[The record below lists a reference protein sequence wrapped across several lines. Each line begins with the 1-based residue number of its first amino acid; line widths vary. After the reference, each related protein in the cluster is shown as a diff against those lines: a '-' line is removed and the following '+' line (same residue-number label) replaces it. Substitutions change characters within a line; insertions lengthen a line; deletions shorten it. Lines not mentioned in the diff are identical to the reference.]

1 MAQHQR
7 RLDRVL
13 APAYLEGLDARTL
26 DDIRAMQSECTQIE
40 TEVSYVRRL
49 AQARIDILQA
59 ELDRR
64 AAGGSLGDLI
74 DALPEILADSGSRSA
89 AANTR
94 LATSL
99 APSMTIEWNRGL
111 EHLVS
116 DATLVNLPTLSDEE
130 LRATMDQLRELE
142 LEVSSTRR
150 SLHSVLDAIERD
162 LARRIA
168 AGPD

>member
-13 APAYLEGLDARTL
+13 APTYLEGLDGRTL
-26 DDIRAMQSECTQIE
+26 DDIRAMQRECTDIE

-74 DALPEILADSGSRSA
+74 DALPEILADSAPRSA

-99 APSMTIEWNRGL
+99 APSMTIAWNRGL

-130 LRATMDQLRELE
+130 LRATMAQLRELE
-142 LEVSSTRR
+142 VEVSNTRR
-150 SLHSVLDAIERD
+150 SLHTVLDAVERE
-162 LARRIA
+162 LAHRIT